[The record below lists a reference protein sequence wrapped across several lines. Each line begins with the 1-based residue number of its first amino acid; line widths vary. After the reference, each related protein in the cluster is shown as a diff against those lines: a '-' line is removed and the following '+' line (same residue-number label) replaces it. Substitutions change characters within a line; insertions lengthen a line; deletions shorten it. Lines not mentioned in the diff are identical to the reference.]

1 MLFPSIFHF
10 HFLQEGV
17 GIISCILNSNM
28 HFHFLKEGVGI
39 ISCTYNTNFHF
50 HFLQEGVGIMET
62 PNYPLP
68 FPASAS
74 CRWRVSPGH
83 TRRVGLYLQ
92 TICFIKKSNDIVA
105 RYLIISPLKVLL
117 LLPRLSLPSD
127 CSASLTITRFSYFSN
142 SDFCFGSCRR
152 IYDLASKN
160 LISSK

>member
-83 TRRVGLYLQ
+83 TRRVGLCKLFVSY
-92 TICFIKKSNDIVA
+92 KSQMTLA
-105 RYLIISPLKVLL
+105 RCLIISPLKVLL